1 MDDYY
6 SSKLVSQARLDSE
19 AKWLFWG
26 SFIALVATAFGFIV
40 RTQVINEWGIQFNLS
55 ETQKGELFGVGLW
68 PFALSIVLFSLVVDR
83 VGYGKAMVF
92 AFGCH
97 MASAIITILAQGYWG
112 LYIGTFIVA
121 LGNGTVEAVVNPVVA
136 TMFPKDKTKWLNIL
150 HAGWPGGLVL
160 GGMLALMMG
169 SVDWRLK
176 VALIFLPTAVYGL
189 MLFGRRFPVQERVQA
204 GVPYKVMLQEAGI
217 LGVLIVVALIVS
229 EVGRVFSWPLSLQ
242 LSLGAVLVAGYTV
255 YVRAWG
261 RMMFFFLLLLMIPL
275 ATTELGTDS
284 WITALMAPEMGQLG
298 IHPGWVLV
306 YTSLIMMILRFFSG
320 PFVHKLSPL
329 GLLAASSLVAAVG
342 LVALSK
348 STGVMI
354 LLAATL
360 YGFGKTFFWPT
371 MLGVV
376 SEQFPKGGALT
387 LNAIAA
393 VGTLSVGVVGAAFLG
408 YVQDRTIDQELRLK
422 DPVLHTR
429 VLAQERV
436 SVFGKYHPLD
446 QDKLELISLA
456 NQRVVEEIQADAKKD
471 ALMVVA
477 ILPIIMLGGYSIL
490 ILYFRGR
497 GGYQA
502 AQLLDQTTKG

>member
-1 MDDYY
+1 MGDPN
-6 SSKLVSQARLDSE
+6 SSEYEHTRLDAE
-19 AKWLFWG
+19 ARRLFWA

-40 RTQVINEWGIQFNLS
+40 RTQVINEWGTQFNLS
-55 ETQKGELFGVGLW
+55 ETQKGEIFGVGLW

-83 VGYGKAMVF
+83 IGYGKAMVF
-92 AFGCH
+92 AFVCH
-97 MASAIITILAQGYWG
+97 VASAIITILAQGYWG

-160 GGMLALMMG
+160 GGILALMLG
-169 SVDWRLK
+169 GVDWRLK
-176 VALIFLPTAVYGL
+176 VALILLPTAIYGL
-189 MLFGRRFPVQERVQA
+189 MLLGCKFPVQERVQA
-204 GVPYKVMLQEAGI
+204 GVSYKAMLQEAGI
-217 LGVLIVVALIVS
+217 LGILIVVALIVS
-229 EVGRVFSWPLSLQ
+229 EVGRVFSWSLVLQ
-242 LSLGAVLVAGYTV
+242 LGLGGALVAAYAI
-255 YVRAWG
+255 YVRSWG

-284 WITALMAPEMGQLG
+284 WITSLMAPEMGQLG

-306 YTSLIMMILRFFSG
+306 YTSLIMMILRFFAG

-329 GLLAASSLVAAVG
+329 GLLAVSSLVAAVG
-342 LVALSK
+342 LMALSK
-348 STGVMI
+348 STGIMI

-376 SEQFPKGGALT
+376 SEQFPRGGALT

-408 YVQDRTIDQELRLK
+408 HVQDRAIERELRMK
-422 DPVLHTR
+422 NPALHTQ
-429 VLAQERV
+429 VVSEEKV
-436 SVFGKYHPLD
+436 SVFGRYRPLD
-446 QDKLELISLA
+446 QEKLQAVSLDHRRLIGT
-456 NQRVVEEIQADAKKD
+456 IQSEAKKD
-471 ALMVVA
+471 ALMTVA
-477 ILPIIMLGGYSIL
+477 ILPLVMLGGYL
-490 ILYFRGR
+490 VLMLYFKRT
-497 GGYQA
+497 GGYRA
-502 AQLLDQTTKG
+502 KKLLNQTSQG